1 MPLDHQK
8 KSQQSIKVSL
18 PSLTSPP
25 NLPACTDQ
33 YSRGARE
40 GFRHTGGATQIS
52 VLIWMGKGL
61 RVQLQVT
68 LRVAQKGGG
77 DEGELLEVTTLSAW
91 Q

>member
-1 MPLDHQK
+1 MPLDQQQK
-8 KSQQSIKVSL
+8 YQSIKVSL
-18 PSLTSPP
+18 LSLTSSP

-68 LRVAQKGGG
+68 LRVAQMGGG
-77 DEGELLEVTTLSAW
+77 DEGELLEVTTPSAW